1 MKILDLVGH
10 ALEPVYGFRSLAAF
24 KSRFKPEYRAL
35 YLYYQ
40 DPLHLPAIG
49 RALTR
54 AYLPGLSL
62 PQGARLV
69 RDLVK

>member
-1 MKILDLVGH
+1 
-10 ALEPVYGFRSLAAF
+10 
-24 KSRFKPEYRAL
+24 L
-35 YLYYQ
+35 Y
-40 DPLHLPAIG
+40 LPAIG

-69 RDLVK
+69 RKLVN